1 MKSNQPLFP
10 TLFLSPL
17 LFFSFF
23 LSFLSPPTQN
33 HLPTFPPDLL
43 TFKIDFSSLPHLPS
57 FRLRNGIET
66 RSRGTRDPTQRR
78 DYTRGRVDTNH
89 HPFQLENPPGFALL
103 LNGQLLIE
111 EESSHACL
119 ITFFVYPIF
128 PTRSDHR
135 DHESLLAFNL
145 IKKLALASRIQL
157 GCDFHA
163 NSPRKWGR

>member
-1 MKSNQPLFP
+1 MIIF
-10 TLFLSPL
+10 
-17 LFFSFF
+17 FF
-23 LSFLSPPTQN
+23 LSFFLFFRHLHRITYQPSPP
-33 HLPTFPPDLL
+33 LPPDLP

-103 LNGQLLIE
+103 LSGQLLIE

-163 NSPRKWGR
+163 NSPRK